1 METTSK
7 KKNIV
12 PMVLGY
18 VLGLAGLYVAV
29 RVASSAWRGG
39 QK

>member
-7 KKNIV
+7 KKNLV
-12 PMVLGY
+12 PMVIGY

>member
-1 METTSK
+1 MESTTK
-7 KKNIV
+7 KSML
-12 PMVLGY
+12 PTVLGY
-18 VLGLAGLYVAV
+18 VLGLAGLYIAV

>member
-1 METTSK
+1 MEKRKVLPT
-7 KKNIV
+7 
-12 PMVLGY
+12 VLGY

-29 RVASSAWRGG
+29 RVSSSAWRGG

>member
-7 KKNIV
+7 KKNLV

-29 RVASSAWRGG
+29 RVASTAWRGG

>member
-1 METTSK
+1 MEK
-7 KKNIV
+7 KKIL
-12 PMVLGY
+12 PTVLGY

>member
-1 METTSK
+1 MEK
-7 KKNIV
+7 KKIL
-12 PMVLGY
+12 PTVLGY

-29 RVASSAWRGG
+29 RVASTAWRGG

>member
-1 METTSK
+1 MEKMKMST
-7 KKNIV
+7 
-12 PMVLGY
+12 VLAY

-29 RVASSAWRGG
+29 RVASTAWKGG